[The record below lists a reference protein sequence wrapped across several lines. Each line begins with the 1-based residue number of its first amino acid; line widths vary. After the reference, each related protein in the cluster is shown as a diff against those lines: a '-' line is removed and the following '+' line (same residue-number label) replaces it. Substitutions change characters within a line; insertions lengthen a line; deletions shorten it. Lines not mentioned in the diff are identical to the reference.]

1 MLKSLILKAVGAL
14 GYDLRPKDGRATLE
28 GALRHAR
35 RMGVAPATVFDV
47 GAGFGTFTV
56 ACARVFPQADYHLI
70 EPLDEF
76 EAALSRL
83 CTRIDRARVHK
94 VAAAAR
100 SGRVTLHVHDD
111 LVGSSLL
118 TECEGPAVD
127 GVAREVAVL
136 TVDEI
141 AGAAKARPPFLLKA
155 DVQGAELEVLDGAA
169 GVLADAEM
177 VVLET
182 SFFRFFKGGP
192 PIAEV
197 IAAMNGRGF
206 ALYDLFGLSHRPLD
220 GALAQADCVFV
231 KEDGPLRAHHHYATP
246 EQRRVL
252 TARLR
257 SALPR

>member
-14 GYDLRPKDGRATLE
+14 GYEFHPKDGRATLE

-56 ACARVFPQADYHLI
+56 ACARVFPEADYHLI

-83 CTRIDRARVHK
+83 CTRIDHARVHK

-141 AGAAKARPPFLLKA
+141 AGDEQLRVRDYFEEFEGPNGQTLRDTGVAYALSATP
-155 DVQGAELEVLDGAA
+155 A
-169 GVLADAEM
+169 GVPRRAPRLGEHND
-177 VVLET
+177 
-182 SFFRFFKGGP
+182 
-192 PIAEV
+192 EV
-197 IAAMNGRGF
+197 FGE
-206 ALYDLFGLSHRPLD
+206 LFGD
-220 GALAQADCVFV
+220 GDELAS
-231 KEDGPLRAHHHYATP
+231 LRAGG
-246 EQRRVL
+246 VV
-252 TARLR
+252 
-257 SALPR
+257 